1 MTLRTAST
9 QRGSRAYLGRKPFWS
24 HLSRGRGWVL
34 LSPLPMTPIPARG
47 AAAERN
53 GSGTGAALP
62 PAGGDRHCRGRP
74 ACPCGRHRHGPE
86 SPGHGPRCRRGV
98 MAPLPTAPLPSQP
111 PPSRATGA
119 RKQSGWETPLRSAS
133 STCDRAPP
141 PQLHHGTQCPGP
153 SRLNNPPGR

>member
-1 MTLRTAST
+1 MGPPVPLAHDTRSCP
-9 QRGSRAYLGRKPFWS
+9 RC
-24 HLSRGRGWVL
+24 RGRERWERDR
-34 LSPLPMTPIPARG
+34 RG
-47 AAAERN
+47 G

-74 ACPCGRHRHGPE
+74 ACPCGRHGHGPE
-86 SPGHGPRCRRGV
+86 SPGHGPRCRRGM

-111 PPSRATGA
+111 PPSRATGP
-119 RKQSGWETPLRSAS
+119 RKQSDWETPLRSAS

-141 PQLHHGTQCPGP
+141 PQLHQGTQCPGP